1 MPPGYTDARGPNAT
15 DAIWRL
21 FEASIQK
28 ATD

>member
-1 MPPGYTDARGPNAT
+1 MPPGYTDARRPDAT

-21 FEASIQK
+21 FEASIHE